1 MSACQRPRKAACCR
15 DQRFLWYA
23 YAARFRVIHTRKTP
37 CALRIYCIRKHW
49 MAYFLYTETVTPKN
63 TVYITLRT
71 DSKPHRLT
79 KSPLTQPLPACC
91 TLSLQSNYLSF
102 CTEQTRRGWVSG
114 LFVRRW
120 GLLSTVSILRV
131 IYILWVTHMLGLH
144 DGEIRFTSMNV
155 VIKRS

>member
-91 TLSLQSNYLSF
+91 TLSLHSESAVQLPVFLYRADEKRLGEWTF
-102 CTEQTRRGWVSG
+102 CKTMGVTVHSTSDIYSLGNTHAWLTRWWNP
-114 LFVRRW
+114 FYFDERR
-120 GLLSTVSILRV
+120 
-131 IYILWVTHMLGLH
+131 H
-144 DGEIRFTSMNV
+144 
-155 VIKRS
+155 